1 MSEREISAQDFESTV
16 GAIGIVVLDFW
27 AAWCGPCRTFAPI
40 FAAAAGR
47 HPDVTWGKVD
57 TEAEPELSGALGI
70 RSIPTL
76 MVFRDGVQIFRHS
89 GVLPAQAL
97 DDIIGKVKDLDMD
110 AVRAEIAASEPG

>member
-1 MSEREISAQDFESTV
+1 
-16 GAIGIVVLDFW
+16 
-27 AAWCGPCRTFAPI
+27 
-40 FAAAAGR
+40 
-47 HPDVTWGKVD
+47 VTWGKVD